1 MQEHSFQRCIFMR
14 IKEGFELKNI
24 HGQNIVVCNGEFS
37 KNFTRSIAL
46 SSTSAFLWEKLKEGE
61 KNKEELLKLL
71 LESFD
76 ISTVLA
82 LNDID
87 VFVRTLKKD
96 GIIEE

>member
-1 MQEHSFQRCIFMR
+1 MR

-24 HGQNIVVCNGEFS
+24 HGQNIIVCDGETV
-37 KNFTRSIAL
+37 KDFTRSIAL
-46 SSTSAFLWEKLKEGE
+46 SSTSSFLWSKLKEGE
-61 KNKEELLKLL
+61 KTKEELLGLL
-71 LESFD
+71 LDNFD

-87 VFVRTLKKD
+87 VFVKTLKKD

>member
-1 MQEHSFQRCIFMR
+1 MR

-24 HGQNIVVCNGEFS
+24 HGENIIVYNGDAV
-37 KNFTRSIAL
+37 KDFTRSISL
-46 SSTSAFLWEKLKEGE
+46 SANSAFLWSKLKEGE
-61 KNKEELLKLL
+61 KSKEELLGLL
-71 LESFD
+71 LENYD

-87 VFVRTLKKD
+87 IFVKTLKKD